1 MGFELAI
8 AAELPQTYPL
18 NRTVPAIG
26 HKVVKVYLLDEA
38 HSDRD
43 TKQISSRF
51 PALYSELDF
60 WSFRK
65 LQGLY

>member
-1 MGFELAI
+1 MCVCVCVCVCI
-8 AAELPQTYPL
+8 YM
-18 NRTVPAIG
+18 
-26 HKVVKVYLLDEA
+26 LDEA
-38 HSDRD
+38 LSDLD

-60 WSFRK
+60 WSLRT